1 VSTTDSERDVKR
13 GYSLQLSPVGA
24 LRWGRRHHNLPFR
37 MAFELARLGFDAWM
51 VASLRTL
58 RLGAGGQAAVLEAQR
73 MIAEKSAAMLEAQAA
88 AGMALATGSS
98 SRAAARKLIAPYRRR
113 VRSNR
118 RRLMRASSSSP
129 GRGAATHS
137 ARRRGRL

>member
-1 VSTTDSERDVKR
+1 M
-13 GYSLQLSPVGA
+13 
-24 LRWGRRHHNLPFR
+24 LPFR

-51 VASLRTL
+51 VAGLRTL

-88 AGMALATGSS
+88 AAMALAIGSS

-118 RRLMRASSSSP
+118 HRLMRASSWS
-129 GRGAATHS
+129 RGHGGATPN
-137 ARRRGRL
+137 ACRRKRP

>member
-73 MIAEKSAAMLEAQAA
+73 MIAEKSAAMLESRLV
-88 AGMALATGSS
+88 AG
-98 SRAAARKLIAPYRRR
+98 P
-113 VRSNR
+113 VRPLVS
-118 RRLMRASSSSP
+118 
-129 GRGAATHS
+129 
-137 ARRRGRL
+137 

>member
-1 VSTTDSERDVKR
+1 MSKR
-13 GYSLQLSPVGA
+13 GYSLPLSAVGA
-24 LRWGRRHHNLPFR
+24 LKGVRRHHNLPFR
-37 MAFELARLGFDAWM
+37 MAFELAQVGFDAWM

-58 RLGAGGQAAVLEAQR
+58 KLGAGGQAAVLEAQR

-98 SRAAARKLIAPYRRR
+98 SSRAAARKLIAPYRRR

-129 GRGAATHS
+129 GHGGATPS
-137 ARRRGRL
+137 ARRRERP